1 MLTAYKGLPEQQEN
15 EAGKGVPL
23 VNDSFVRLPRRP
35 HWSWSGRYAIKNTHT
50 GRSARRMHL
59 GFITEYR
66 G

>member
-35 HWSWSGRYAIKNTHT
+35 H
-50 GRSARRMHL
+50 
-59 GFITEYR
+59 
-66 G
+66 